1 MHFLSRVFQRFVW
14 FALGVLIV
22 WFFVTRVFATLD
34 EQLPMFVA
42 LLLAYMVPL
51 YVVLPLFINIGVTLL
66 RRGRIPRMTRAG
78 DGLVADPVNLLFE
91 ATAPELIHAFRNA
104 GWHET
109 DPLTIKTGFKL
120 VVCFVLNK
128 PYPQAPFS
136 PLFLFGRKQDYGFEL
151 AIGNSPRK
159 RHHVRF
165 WAANVDPRIGLRDV
179 RYWITRHDVDL
190 TEPITWVGAAS
201 RDIGF
206 GFTPLTYRATH
217 KVDADVDDERDFILE
232 ALRRCNAIVEER
244 TIEVDEVVSDAYI
257 SDGKIT
263 WARVAPSMQAPLTYR
278 NASSK

>member
-1 MHFLSRVFQRFVW
+1 MQFLSRVFQRVVW
-14 FALGVLIV
+14 FVLSALIV

-34 EQLPMFVA
+34 TQLPMFMALVLSYTIPIYVLLPFLIHIVA
-42 LLLAYMVPL
+42 
-51 YVVLPLFINIGVTLL
+51 TLL

-109 DPLTIKTGFKL
+109 EPLTIKTSWKMMVAFIG
-120 VVCFVLNK
+120 NS
-128 PYPQAPFS
+128 PYPNAPFS

-165 WAANVDPRIGLRDV
+165 WAANVDPRTGLKDI
-179 RYWITRHDVDL
+179 RYWITRNHVDL

-206 GFTPLTYRATH
+206 GFTPLTYRASH
-217 KVDADVDDERDFILE
+217 RIDADIDAERDFLLE
-232 ALRRCNAIVEER
+232 ALRRCDAIVEER
-244 TIEVDEVVSDAYI
+244 TIEADEVVSDKYI
-257 SDGKIT
+257 SDGKIK
-263 WARVAPSMQAPLTYR
+263 WARVAPSMQDPVIHHR
-278 NASSK
+278 